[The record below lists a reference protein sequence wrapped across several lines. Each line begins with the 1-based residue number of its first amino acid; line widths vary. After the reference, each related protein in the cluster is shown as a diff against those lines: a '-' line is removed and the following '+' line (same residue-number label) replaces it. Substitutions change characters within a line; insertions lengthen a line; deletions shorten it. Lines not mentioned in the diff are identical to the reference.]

1 MVLSGFAVIFHLRDA
16 LRWNGASSDLQ
27 FNIILQCVISLC
39 LCPCSVDLLGKT
51 VIVVW
56 WLSRYILSAAF
67 CQYVVSCYLYV
78 EVVLDEQ
85 YHLVFQSL
93 LQPKLVKDLFASS
106 KSDCFFCVVGV
117 LRKLC
122 HYCVELSLWLQFTVY
137 NLGREKNRIMRNFC
151 QTNNKLAFGIG
162 KEMWRLSVGRVI
174 TWIFISQN
182 IMRYVKMYWC
192 EKCG

>member
-1 MVLSGFAVIFHLRDA
+1 
-16 LRWNGASSDLQ
+16 
-27 FNIILQCVISLC
+27 
-39 LCPCSVDLLGKT
+39 
-51 VIVVW
+51 
-56 WLSRYILSAAF
+56 
-67 CQYVVSCYLYV
+67 
-78 EVVLDEQ
+78 
-85 YHLVFQSL
+85 L
-93 LQPKLVKDLFASS
+93 LQVNLTVF
-106 KSDCFFCVVGV
+106 FFCVVGV
-117 LRKLC
+117 LRKLR

-162 KEMWRLSVGRVI
+162 KVMWRLSGGRVM